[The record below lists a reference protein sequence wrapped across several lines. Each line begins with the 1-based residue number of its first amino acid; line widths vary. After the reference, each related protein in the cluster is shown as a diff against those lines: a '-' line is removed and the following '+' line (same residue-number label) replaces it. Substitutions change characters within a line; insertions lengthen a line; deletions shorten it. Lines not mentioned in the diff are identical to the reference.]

1 MTRWLEYR
9 AGRAALQRIRAQG
22 FSPAAVGT
30 FVAPAAGPKWL
41 VAAGF
46 DRALIR
52 ERLLERGGPV
62 LLAGSSA
69 GAWRSLAFASPE
81 PLRAHATLLEEYV
94 GKVFTERDTPEG
106 IGAAYRESLRR
117 VVPDAHA
124 AHVLAHTHYR
134 LAIHATRAKGW
145 IAARGVAQKLGLSA
159 AVLGNA
165 LAPRS
170 QALFF
175 GRTLFVSEAAPA
187 AWFAHARSERT
198 ALTADN
204 LLAVALASGSVPMY
218 MAHVAIPGRDAMHGY
233 LDGGLTD
240 YHLSQR
246 LGDPDALALL
256 FSHTRR
262 IIPNWFDKYLPHRAP
277 SAHVTDN
284 LLLVYPSREFVQRL
298 PDGRVP
304 DREDFTKFMRA
315 PEERIRRW
323 RAAVAESER
332 LGDQFSEDV
341 SSGRVPELVR
351 AL

>member
-9 AGRAALQRIRAQG
+9 AGKAALRRIRAEG

-46 DRALIR
+46 DRALLR

-81 PLRAHATLLEEYV
+81 PLRAHDTLLEEYV
-94 GKVFTERDTPEG
+94 GKVFTVRDTPER
-106 IGAAYRESLRR
+106 IGEAYRESLRR
-117 VVPDAHA
+117 VIPEGHA
-124 AHVLAHTHYR
+124 AHVLAHPRYR

-145 IAARGVAQKLGLSA
+145 IATNGAVQKLGLGA

-165 LAPRS
+165 LSPRS
-170 QALFF
+170 QRLFF
-175 GRTLFVSEAAPA
+175 GRTLFVSEVAPA
-187 AWFAHARSERT
+187 AWFAHARSER
-198 ALTADN
+198 APLTADN

-218 MAHVAIPGRDAMHGY
+218 MAQVAIPGRDAMHGY

-246 LGDPDALALL
+246 LGDPDNLALL

-262 IIPNWFDKYLPHRAP
+262 IIPNWFDKYLPHRTP

-284 LLLVYPSREFVQRL
+284 VLLVHPSREFVRRL

-304 DREDFTKFMRA
+304 DREDFTKFVRA

-332 LGDQFSEDV
+332 LGDQFLDDV
-341 SSGRVPELVR
+341 SGGRLAELVL